1 MLTLPILKSQQTKR
15 SLNGVLLL
23 DKPPEISS
31 NRALQIAKKIYVAE
45 KAGHTGTLDPM
56 ATGLLPIC
64 FGEATKFSSA
74 LLGADKTYEATLKLG
89 YISTTG
95 DANGSISFAGNVEL
109 TLVQIESI
117 LQSLIGKMTQ
127 IPPMYSAL
135 KHQGKPLYTYARKGI
150 VIERRPR
157 EINIYGLRV
166 VSFEKNIMHITV
178 KCSTGTY
185 VRTLAEDIGKMLGC
199 GGAYLT
205 ALRRSAIDNLM
216 LLQAHTLDALDAM
229 SPLQRDACLRPTDS
243 LLHNFPAVILDNTA
257 VLRLLRGQMVVT
269 PLSSDN
275 LIVQE
280 KIRLYDSEK
289 HFLGL
294 GEMTAQRTIIPKRLI
309 AQAAN
314 ENILATFNCY
324 S

>member
-1 MLTLPILKSQQTKR
+1 MLTLPILKSQKTKR

-95 DANGSISFAGNVEL
+95 DANGSISVAGNVEL

-166 VSFEKNIMHITV
+166 VSFEKI
-178 KCSTGTY
+178 
-185 VRTLAEDIGKMLGC
+185 
-199 GGAYLT
+199 
-205 ALRRSAIDNLM
+205 
-216 LLQAHTLDALDAM
+216 
-229 SPLQRDACLRPTDS
+229 
-243 LLHNFPAVILDNTA
+243 
-257 VLRLLRGQMVVT
+257 
-269 PLSSDN
+269 
-275 LIVQE
+275 
-280 KIRLYDSEK
+280 
-289 HFLGL
+289 
-294 GEMTAQRTIIPKRLI
+294 
-309 AQAAN
+309 
-314 ENILATFNCY
+314 
-324 S
+324 

>member
-1 MLTLPILKSQQTKR
+1 MLTLPILKSQKTKR

-95 DANGSISFAGNVEL
+95 DANGSISVAGNVEL

-243 LLHNFPAVILDNTA
+243 LLHNFPAIILDNMA
-257 VLRLLRGQMVVT
+257 VLCLLRGQMIVSPV
-269 PLSSDN
+269 SSNN

-280 KIRLYDSEK
+280 KIRLYDSEE
-289 HFLGL
+289 HFLGV

-309 AQAAN
+309 AQAAKK
-314 ENILATFNCY
+314 IF
-324 S
+324 